1 MWSLWDSAPQLQR
14 PCFGLEQDL
23 DTKSQSK
30 IKNLTVRHGQ
40 RGQRGFV
47 DDDILLIVIIMI
59 VILIIVTLVV
69 IMVVILLAQYG

>member
-1 MWSLWDSAPQLQR
+1 MFGGSSPCGPFGILPLHYNGLVSA
-14 PCFGLEQDL
+14 FVQDL

-47 DDDILLIVIIMI
+47 DDDILLIVIPSGE
-59 VILIIVTLVV
+59 LT
-69 IMVVILLAQYG
+69 